1 MQRYYLASA
10 KELMRINGTTKSTLA
25 NHLGEAIS
33 GATTIRAFNQ
43 EHHFF
48 AKYLELVDKN
58 AGAYFYN
65 FAAVEWLILRLE
77 TMSAVTVSFFA
88 FAMALLPPGTLSP
101 GEQFIVVAGTA
112 R

>member
-58 AGAYFYN
+58 AGTYFYN

-77 TMSAVTVSFFA
+77 TMSAVTVSFCA